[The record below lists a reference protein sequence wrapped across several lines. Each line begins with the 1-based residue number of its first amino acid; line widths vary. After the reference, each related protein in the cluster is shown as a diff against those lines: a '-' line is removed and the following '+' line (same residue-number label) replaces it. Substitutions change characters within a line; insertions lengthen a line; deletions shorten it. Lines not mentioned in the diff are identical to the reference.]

1 MIDNPKK
8 SWSVGFKMKIDSNVD
23 DLWNIITKPGHLEMV
38 HPFCKENYPI
48 LWDKENSKDVLIYTN
63 GIKLIREFKSWN
75 EKQGYTLEIGTENGR
90 KSLVE
95 WKITREN
102 QKTYLSIKVYSF
114 YMRDRSLIISFL
126 PHFIFIYPNLRRY
139 LKSVIGGINYY
150 LLNKKRVPRNFFGS
164 HHWFS

>member
-8 SWSVGFKMKIDSNVD
+8 SWSVGYKMKIDSSLD
-23 DLWNIITKPGHLEMV
+23 DLWNIITKPGHLELV

-48 LWDKENSKDVLIYTN
+48 IWDSEKSKDVLIYSN
-63 GIKLIREFKSWN
+63 GIKLIREFKTWK
-75 EKQGYTLEIGTENGR
+75 EKESYTLEIGTKNGR

-95 WKITREN
+95 WKISHEN
-102 QKTYLSIKVYSF
+102 QNIYLSIKVYSF
-114 YMRDRSLIISFL
+114 FMRDRNLMVSFL

-150 LLNKKRVPRNFFGS
+150 LQNKKRVPRNFFGS
-164 HHWFS
+164 HRWFS